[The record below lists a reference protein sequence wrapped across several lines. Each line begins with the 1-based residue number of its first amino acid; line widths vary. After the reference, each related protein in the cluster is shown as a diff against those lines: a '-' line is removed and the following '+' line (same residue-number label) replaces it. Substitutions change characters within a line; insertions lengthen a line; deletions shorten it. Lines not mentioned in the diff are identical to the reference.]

1 MDGSAEC
8 RGMMEVALFVGGILG
23 AAVVAAA
30 GLTRI
35 EQRAIGHCHGN
46 QGWQQPLGRVKLT
59 A

>member
-8 RGMMEVALFVGGILG
+8 RGMMEVALCVGGILG

-35 EQRAIGHCHGN
+35 EQRAIARRRRRM
-46 QGWQQPLGRVKLT
+46 LERLR
-59 A
+59 